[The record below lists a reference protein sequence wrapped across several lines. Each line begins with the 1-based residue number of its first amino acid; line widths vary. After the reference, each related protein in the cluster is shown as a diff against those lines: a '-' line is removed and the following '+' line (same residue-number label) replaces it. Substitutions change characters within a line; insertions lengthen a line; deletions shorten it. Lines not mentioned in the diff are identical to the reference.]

1 MDYTTK
7 CEVRE
12 DVDGKCGECKLNP
25 TGDVLNPGRSRNNL
39 IPSTWGDWFSAGMN
53 LDSIERDAAHH
64 HDSLVQ
70 DPQVEAVQ

>member
-25 TGDVLNPGRSRNNL
+25 AGDVLNPAH
-39 IPSTWGDWFSAGMN
+39 GDSFSAGVN